1 MTLLLAASVIPPLFL
16 LWKVYQM
23 DQIEKEPPKLLLTI
37 FILGMISTIPAGLL
51 EMVGQAILVS
61 ILPEDFLATSFGTT
75 VANLLMYL
83 IVVGGVRCRKID
95 FFDTLPE
102 LRKRCPTMRIIYFFG
117 RRLTDETEQTVT
129 GLLTS
134 RADLMDIQTGK
145 TPLTEAE
152 AFLNR
157 EPTLRME
164 MDESLAELYQVCP
177 GTASIYRLEPVDG
190 RNAAFTLYAD
200 RDGVVQYIKL
210 ALE

>member
-61 ILPEDFLATSFGTT
+61 ILPEGFLATSFGTT

-102 LRKRCPTMRIIYFFG
+102 LRKQCPTMRIIYFFG
-117 RRLTDETEQTVT
+117 RLTDETEQSYIDVCAKMFPC
-129 GLLTS
+129 GYYEVVPYDMYERGFRS
-134 RADLMDIQTGK
+134 K
-145 TPLTEAE
+145 
-152 AFLNR
+152 
-157 EPTLRME
+157 
-164 MDESLAELYQVCP
+164 LAEICM
-177 GTASIYRLEPVDG
+177 S
-190 RNAAFTLYAD
+190 
-200 RDGVVQYIKL
+200 VVFG
-210 ALE
+210 AN